1 MLPPAPIE
9 AVLEAILIILD
20 ALQLAQPH
28 LIVRRDINPE
38 NIGMDVELRNRWH
51 PTSARSA
58 LRNF

>member
-1 MLPPAPIE
+1 M
-9 AVLEAILIILD
+9 LEAILIILD